1 MSAHACTEAKHGI
14 LIPAAHLLV
23 FHYMK
28 GSHAGNSIASIVF
41 NIIGD
46 AGLQHKV
53 CALPVTI
60 KCSSELVVFGLD
72 WNDYSDNAP
81 NNNTLIMCELEGI
94 LKKEGIP
101 FYCHRNCIQ

>member
-1 MSAHACTEAKHGI
+1 MYIEG
-14 LIPAAHLLV
+14 P
-23 FHYMK
+23 
-28 GSHAGNSIASIVF
+28 HAGNCVAPIVS

-60 KCSSELVVFGLD
+60 ECSSELVVFGVLD

-81 NNNTLIMCELEGI
+81 NNNTLMYELEGI

-101 FYCHRNCIQ
+101 FYCNRNCIQ